1 MGKRVVAA
9 RSAVDGSDAAP
20 STSAPA
26 APSAQASHFKLNFL
40 WMDRNVAVSV
50 DQVLPSG
57 GTTPVTEY
65 YFWPRTDAWEELRQ
79 SLDGKSWINQ
89 ADRVLLLN
97 RTTEVINFWQDE
109 DDHGHSLGEARD
121 KFPDCTFS
129 GI

>member
-1 MGKRVVAA
+1 
-9 RSAVDGSDAAP
+9 
-20 STSAPA
+20 
-26 APSAQASHFKLNFL
+26 
-40 WMDRNVAVSV
+40 MDRNVAVSV
-50 DQVLPSG
+50 DQVLASG

-79 SLDGKSWINQ
+79 SLDRKSWIAQ
-89 ADRVLLLN
+89 SDRVGLLN

-121 KFPDCTFS
+121 KFPDCSFS